1 MAGELDKTI
10 HHAQQALDHLPE
22 NVALVRTRTSTYQ
35 ATAHLFQGQFHA
47 AMEVYNEILPT
58 TQRIGGTS
66 TAAMCFSGL
75 GDLYV
80 DMAQLHHAKDIC
92 QQALDFSERYNS
104 RPDVPFTGYIYVRI
118 GHVLRQWNQLEDAH
132 RYASKGL
139 ALCRAWNVPDVV
151 ALSCIELAYIQ
162 LALGNQ
168 EKSQDAIH
176 EAIHIM
182 QSFSPFGTKHAAAHQ
197 AKIDLE
203 RGDIDAAERWAQAN
217 DLVMDGDFEY
227 HREIEYLSLTRLF
240 IAQKR
245 FGEAHSLAERIC
257 RLAQEIGKRQTEL
270 DGLILLALVFSI
282 QGGTDQALVHLEK
295 ALSIGEPEGYIRIFV
310 DEGLPMVRL
319 LREAVARGIAVDYVG
334 KILDAYFA
342 GVQRSGG
349 AGVKES
355 PPAPLLPRPTALTEP
370 LSEREL
376 EIVQLIA
383 EGLTN
388 PEIAARLFLSLN
400 TVKVHTRN
408 IYGKLNVHS
417 RTQAIARSQ
426 ELGLLSSK

>member
-1 MAGELDKTI
+1 
-10 HHAQQALDHLPE
+10 
-22 NVALVRTRTSTYQ
+22 
-35 ATAHLFQGQFHA
+35 
-47 AMEVYNEILPT
+47 
-58 TQRIGGTS
+58 
-66 TAAMCFSGL
+66 
-75 GDLYV
+75 
-80 DMAQLHHAKDIC
+80 
-92 QQALDFSERYNS
+92 
-104 RPDVPFTGYIYVRI
+104 
-118 GHVLRQWNQLEDAH
+118 
-132 RYASKGL
+132 
-139 ALCRAWNVPDVV
+139 
-151 ALSCIELAYIQ
+151 
-162 LALGNQ
+162 
-168 EKSQDAIH
+168 
-176 EAIHIM
+176 
-182 QSFSPFGTKHAAAHQ
+182 
-197 AKIDLE
+197 
-203 RGDIDAAERWAQAN
+203 
-217 DLVMDGDFEY
+217 
-227 HREIEYLSLTRLF
+227 
-240 IAQKR
+240 
-245 FGEAHSLAERIC
+245 
-257 RLAQEIGKRQTEL
+257 
-270 DGLILLALVFSI
+270 
-282 QGGTDQALVHLEK
+282 LEK

-310 DEGLPMVRL
+310 DEGLPVARL
-319 LREAVARGIAVDYVG
+319 LRETVARGTAVDYVG